1 VAEEVWIGL
10 AGAEP
15 LSSERLDG
23 AGAYMW
29 IAAPASGR
37 EEFERR
43 VREMLTA
50 QDLELFEL
58 EDVEPAAVRA
68 ERLGFS
74 PEIADLALR
83 AAWSREGVAGTVHVY
98 ESDEDEDDSDDSGK
112 AILSADEALAVQQCV
127 DVRRVE
133 GWDVLDGFIVGA
145 GRGWILLHELTNEV
159 NLGGWCAIRRRDL
172 RVVEIT
178 AGFKARA
185 LALRG
190 DGPQRQPDV
199 ALEDV
204 RSVLSSI
211 QAASPLLAVHT
222 EADDP
227 SVCYIGRIESFT
239 DDCVVLATV
248 DPDGSWSEA
257 MQFRYADITRVD
269 FGGGYEQALALVAF
283 ADD

>member
-1 VAEEVWIGL
+1 MWIGL

-15 LSSERLDG
+15 LSSEGLDG

-37 EEFERR
+37 EEFEHR
-43 VREMLTA
+43 VREILTA

-83 AAWSREGVAGTVHVY
+83 AAWSREAVAGTVHVY
-98 ESDEDEDDSDDSGK
+98 ESDEDDDDSDDSERTT
-112 AILSADEALAVQQCV
+112 LSADEALAVQKYV

-145 GRGWILLHELTNEV
+145 GRAWILLHKLTNEV
-159 NLGGWCAIRRRDL
+159 NLGGWCAIRRRDV
-172 RVVEIT
+172 RAVEIA
-178 AGFKARA
+178 AGFEARA
-185 LALRG
+185 LALRA
-190 DGPQRQPDV
+190 DSPLRQPDV
-199 ALEDV
+199 TLEDI

-227 SVCYIGRIESFT
+227 TVCYIGRIESFS
-239 DDCVVLATV
+239 DDGVVLATI
-248 DPDGSWSEA
+248 DRDGSWSDVI
-257 MQFRYADITRVD
+257 QFRYTDITRVE